1 MAEITPNSY
10 RGGRAALVICETI
23 NTAKDIYEELRG
35 INPGETILFCR
46 SDKESLSKIHKKLH
60 PGDVTVATN
69 LAGRGTDIKVIEEVN
84 NNGGLFVILS
94 FLSGTPGIWPNCT
107 QR

>member
-1 MAEITPNSY
+1 MCNV
-10 RGGRAALVICETI
+10 ALKYSVSLFAVI
-23 NTAKDIYEELRG
+23 
-35 INPGETILFCR
+35 ILLFQIVMR
-46 SDKESLSKIHKKLH
+46 YFILIIHKKLH

-69 LAGRGTDIKVIEEVN
+69 LAGRGTDIKVIAEVN